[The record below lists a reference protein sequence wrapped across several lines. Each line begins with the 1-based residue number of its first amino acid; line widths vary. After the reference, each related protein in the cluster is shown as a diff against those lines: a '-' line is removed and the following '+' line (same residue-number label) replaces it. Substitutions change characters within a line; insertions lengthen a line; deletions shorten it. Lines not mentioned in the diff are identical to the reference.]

1 VGCEVKGGGDA
12 EEVTTGADGTMGLVA
27 AAVVGETV
35 AAEEPEDA
43 MVSDTRL
50 LELRL
55 RRL

>member
-1 VGCEVKGGGDA
+1 MGCEAKGGGDG